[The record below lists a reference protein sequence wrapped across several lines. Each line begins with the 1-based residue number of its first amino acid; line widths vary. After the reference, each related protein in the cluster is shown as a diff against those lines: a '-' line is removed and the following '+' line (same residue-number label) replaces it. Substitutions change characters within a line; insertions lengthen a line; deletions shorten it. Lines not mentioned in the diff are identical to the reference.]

1 LNARVATCV
10 GVGLAVL
17 IGAGL
22 FVASRPGGAETPR
35 QAEPSSTSVATMAP
49 AGASSPA
56 PLDTPTAS
64 AAPASPTADPA
75 RASDAASFAGMLS
88 TLTPEQDAASSAF
101 ATQLAVALTTQSP
114 ADYTGRTRRLAPYFT
129 AGSAAAHLDGPA
141 QDNADA
147 TASPDQVNWVQPFN
161 PNDPN
166 RLGILVSVHFDI
178 SEPTANGGNSFGPG
192 DVVWKLWLVQDGTGW
207 RAANAKLES
216 VTF

>member
-1 LNARVATCV
+1 MVTCV

-22 FVASRPGGAETPR
+22 FVASRAGGAETPR

-49 AGASSPA
+49 PGASSPA
-56 PLDTPTAS
+56 PLAAPTAS
-64 AAPASPTADPA
+64 AVPVAPTGSPAG
-75 RASDAASFAGMLS
+75 ASDAASFAGMLS

-101 ATQLAVALTTQSP
+101 ATQLAVALTVQSP

-129 AGSAAAHLDGPA
+129 PGAAGSGLDGPA
-141 QDNADA
+141 QGNADA

-192 DVVWKLWLVQDGTGW
+192 DGVWKLWLVQDGTGW
-207 RAANAKLES
+207 RAADAKLES
-216 VTF
+216 VNF